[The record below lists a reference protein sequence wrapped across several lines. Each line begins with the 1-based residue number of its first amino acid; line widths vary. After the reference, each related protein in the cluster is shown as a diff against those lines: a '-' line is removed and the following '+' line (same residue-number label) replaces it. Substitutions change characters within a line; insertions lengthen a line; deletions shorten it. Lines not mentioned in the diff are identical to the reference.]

1 MANKGAVKF
10 LAILLAV
17 VCGYYLLFTWKAVDI
32 RKDAKAYAN
41 GDQIKYNAYL
51 DSMKSETV
59 LSFPSDYTYKDVQK
73 REINLGLDLRGG
85 VNVTLEVSLKDILKE
100 VSVDPTDSLFVKA
113 IKLADEKMKD
123 SQDNYVDVFAES
135 LIEVDPK
142 AELIDYFQS
151 AEVLEEIGQNP
162 SNDDVVRYLIDKA
175 DAAVAQSFEVLRVR
189 VNQFGIAQPNIQQI
203 GGTGKVEIELPGV
216 HDLARVR
223 KLLQGSA
230 NLQLWDIY
238 YSYEIM
244 PQIAEVNEE
253 LKNVLNWEEDTT
265 EKTESLEEKA
275 DSIDNIF
282 ADSQETSEAGAGD
295 PLDVLFGGTVGAFE
309 SNMQS
314 YSQAPYRVV
323 GSVRERDTAI
333 VNKYFA
339 MPSVKRLLPR
349 TVKFLWENKVESSD
363 DVSASNTIGLYA
375 IKVLN
380 PDGTAPLEGDIVKNA
395 VSDYDN
401 GTPIVSLDMTAEGA
415 TIWADITRE
424 ASQANPKR
432 CIAIV
437 LDDYVYSAPE
447 VQDEITQG
455 RTRIT
460 VGGEKAEADL
470 LATVLK
476 AGRFPA
482 PVKIVDESV
491 VGPSLGEEAVQKSLM
506 SFLVALIGV
515 LLYMA
520 FYYSKAGWVA
530 NVALLV
536 NMFFILGVLAS
547 FPTISLT
554 LPGLAGIVLTI
565 GMSVDANVL
574 IFERVR
580 EELDAG
586 KGLKLAI
593 QDGYKHAYT
602 AILDANVTTF
612 VTGLILWYFGSGPIL
627 GFAKTLVIGILTSL
641 FSAILITRLIFEGM
655 LAKKKDISFI
665 SNSTKGWFQNTTYDF
680 VKSRRKFYLASLVV
694 IVAGLA
700 SIFSIGFDLGADFQG
715 GSSFTVRLYK
725 SVNANEVSTEVGT
738 TLKEHL
744 GGNIPEVKYLS
755 SGENDLMIKT
765 DYLVNSTEDNKAV
778 KIEKALFAGLSS
790 FYNEALRF
798 KDFAYSSQLEN
809 DGKVGIIKSRSVGP
823 TIADDIKASAF
834 QSMLIAMLFIF
845 LYVAARFRKAEF
857 GLGALVAI
865 FHDVLVVLSL
875 FSLGYKFLPISL
887 EINQAFIAAI
897 LTVVGYSINDTVVV
911 FDRIRE
917 YLKLNPNKDMAPIM
931 NKALNSTLSRTFN
944 TSITIILVLV
954 MILFFG
960 AASIKGFAFALLVG
974 VVAGTYSS
982 LCVATPIVIDFA
994 KKKKA

>member
-59 LSFPSDYTYKDVQK
+59 LSFPADYTYKDVQK

-113 IKLADEKMKD
+113 INVADEKMKN

-135 LIEVDPK
+135 LIEVDPN

-162 SNDDVVRYLIDKA
+162 SNDDVVKYLIDKA

-244 PQIAEVNEE
+244 PQIAAVNAE
-253 LKNVLNWEEDTT
+253 LRNVLNWEEA
-265 EKTESLEEKA
+265 KPESAKEEKA
-275 DSIDNIF
+275 DSVDNIF
-282 ADSQETSEAGAGD
+282 ADNSESTEVGAGD
-295 PLDVLFGGTVGAFE
+295 PLDVLFGGTVGSFE
-309 SNMQS
+309 ANMQS
-314 YSQAPYRVV
+314 YSQAPYRTV
-323 GSVRERDTAI
+323 GNVRERDTAI
-333 VNKYFA
+333 VNKYFEI
-339 MPSVKRLLPR
+339 PSVKRLLPR

-424 ASQANPKR
+424 AAKAQPKR

-530 NVALLV
+530 NVALVV

-665 SNSTKGWFQNTTYDF
+665 SNSTKGWFQKTTYDF
-680 VKSRRKFYLASLVV
+680 VKSRRKFYLASLAV
-694 IVAGLA
+694 IIAGLV

-715 GSSFTVRLYK
+715 GSSYTVRLDD
-725 SVNANEVSTEVGT
+725 SVKANEVSTDVQT
-738 TLKEHL
+738 SLKDHL
-744 GGNIPEVKYLS
+744 GSIPEVKYLS
-755 SGENDLMIKT
+755 SGQNDLKIKT
-765 DYLVNSTEDNKAV
+765 DFLVNSTDDNKAV
-778 KIEKALFAGLSS
+778 QIEKALFAGLSS
-790 FYNEALRF
+790 FYKEGLSF
-798 KDFAYSSQLEN
+798 KDFAYSSELESES
-809 DGKVGIIKSRSVGP
+809 KVGIIESRSVGP

-865 FHDVLVVLSL
+865 FHDVLVVLAL

-917 YLKLNPNKDMAPIM
+917 YLKLNPDKDMAPVM

-944 TSITIILVLV
+944 TSITIIVVLV

-994 KKKKA
+994 KKKKE

>member
-10 LAILLAV
+10 LAILLAI
-17 VCGYYLLFTWKAVDI
+17 VCGYYLLFTWKAVDV
-32 RKDAKAYAN
+32 RKEAKAFAQ
-41 GDQIKYNAYL
+41 GDQEKYNAYI
-51 DSMKSETV
+51 DSMKSVTV
-59 LSFPSDYTYKDVQK
+59 MSFPAEYTYKDVQK

-100 VSVDPTDSLFVKA
+100 VAVDASDSLFAKA
-113 IKLADEKMKD
+113 IAIADEKMKD
-123 SQDNYVDVFAES
+123 SQENFVEIFAES
-135 LIEVDPK
+135 LEEVDPGVQM
-142 AELIDYFQS
+142 IDYFQS
-151 AEVLEEIGQNP
+151 AEVLDEIGQNP
-162 SNDDVVRYLIDKA
+162 SNDVVVNYLIEKA

-189 VNQFGIAQPNIQQI
+189 VNQFGIAQPNIQRI

-223 KLLQGSA
+223 RLLQGSA
-230 NLQLWDIY
+230 NLQLWDVY
-238 YSYEIM
+238 FSYEIM
-244 PQIAEVNEE
+244 PQIVAANQE
-253 LKNVLNWEEDTT
+253 LRAVLNWKDDVVDTV
-265 EKTESLEEKA
+265 KTAKT
-275 DSIDNIF
+275 DSIEDVF
-282 ADSQETSEAGAGD
+282 SDETTLNESIVGD
-295 PLDVLFGGTVGAFE
+295 PLDVLFGGAKGAFKT
-309 SNMQS
+309 SI
-314 YSQAPYRVV
+314 QAYANSPYRAI
-323 GSVRERDTAI
+323 GSVRERDTAL
-333 VNKYFA
+333 VNKYLS
-339 MPSVKRLLPR
+339 MPSVRTILPR
-349 TVKFLWENKVESSD
+349 TLKFLWENKVESSD
-363 DVSASNTIGLYA
+363 DVSSNNNVGLYA
-375 IKVLN
+375 IKVTN
-380 PDGTAPLEGDIVKNA
+380 PDGSAPLEGDIVKNA
-395 VSDYDN
+395 VSDYDQ

-415 TIWADITRE
+415 SIWADITRE
-424 ASQANPKR
+424 AAKQNPKR

-437 LDDYVYSAPE
+437 LDDLVYSAPE
-447 VQDEITQG
+447 VQGEIPNG
-455 RTRIT
+455 STRIT
-460 VGGEKAEADL
+460 VGGDKAEADL

-491 VGPSLGEEAVQKSLM
+491 VGPSLGAEAVQKSLI
-506 SFLVALIGV
+506 SFIVALIGV
-515 LLYMA
+515 LLYMS
-520 FYYSKAGWVA
+520 FYYSRAGWVA
-530 NVALLV
+530 NVALVV

-574 IFERVR
+574 IFERIR

-593 QDGYKHAYT
+593 TDGYKHAYT
-602 AILDANVTTF
+602 AILDANITTF

-665 SNSTKGWFQNTTYDF
+665 SATTKSWFQNTTIDF
-680 VKSRRKFYLASLVV
+680 VKSRRKFYLGSIVV
-694 IVAGLA
+694 ILIGII
-700 SIFSIGFDLGADFQG
+700 SIFSIGFDLGPDFEG
-715 GSSFTVRLYK
+715 GRSFVVRFDD
-725 SVNANEVSTEVGT
+725 SVKANDITTDVGKQ
-738 TLKEHL
+738 LNEHL
-744 GGNIPEVKYLS
+744 GGSTPEVKYLS
-755 SGENDLMIKT
+755 SGVNDVMIKT
-765 DYLVNSTEDNKAV
+765 DFMVNSSEENANVKVEQALHQGLLSFYTED
-778 KIEKALFAGLSS
+778 IS
-790 FYNEALRF
+790 FG
-798 KDFAYSSQLEN
+798 KFAYSSELNME
-809 DGKVGIIKSRSVGP
+809 GKVGIIKSRSVGP

-834 QSMLIAMLFIF
+834 QSLLIALLFIF
-845 LYVAARFRKAEF
+845 LYVAVRFRKAEF

-865 FHDVLVVLSL
+865 FHDVLIVLAL

-917 YLKLNPNKDMAPIM
+917 YLKLNPEKDMAPVM

-944 TSITIILVLV
+944 TSITIIVVLV

-960 AASIKGFAFALLVG
+960 AESVQGFAFALLVG

-994 KKKKA
+994 KKKKR